1 MTATNPKINAT
12 GLHRVCPMCGE
23 ALQSGRC
30 PECSPIEPA
39 RSYSDRLT
47 QPLVGAPPAISVV
60 VDVRRTTGEWVAE
73 ADEREPQTRRAHP
86 TLVRTALAEAEERA
100 RDRAQ
105 RSEFVTRVASDTQP
119 HYRPKSG
126 RLRAVTPLP
135 PEPTLAPPEPEP
147 VSAASLVQI
156 SRALA
161 PANTTPDPAVT
172 QRVPEVAVVAP
183 PRTLEAR
190 PVTPMHDRPAY
201 AELDDVAP
209 ENGRARLFWVGL
221 AVAVGAMLVAAAI

>member
-1 MTATNPKINAT
+1 MTATHPKITAT

-23 ALQSGRC
+23 LLQSGRC

-73 ADEREPQTRRAHP
+73 AEEREPQTRRAHP

-105 RSEFVTRVASDTQP
+105 RSEFVTRVASDTRP

-135 PEPTLAPPEPEP
+135 PEPTVAPPEPEP
-147 VSAASLVQI
+147 AAPLVHI

-161 PANTTPDPAVT
+161 AANTTPEPGVT
-172 QRVPEVAVVAP
+172 QRVPDLSVALP
-183 PRTLEAR
+183 PRTVEAR
-190 PVTPMHDRPAY
+190 AVTPMNERPAY
-201 AELDDVAP
+201 AEFDDVAP
-209 ENGRARLFWVGL
+209 DNGRARLFWVGL
-221 AVAVGAMLVAAAI
+221 AVAVGGMLVAAAI